1 VPFRDIGLALLVV
14 VIWGVNFV
22 AIKLGVG
29 EMPPLAFTG
38 LRYVFAAV
46 PVIFFVRPP
55 KAPIG
60 LVGAYGVSIGVVSFG
75 LLFVAVHL
83 GMPAGLSSVVMQL
96 QAFFTMG
103 FAALF
108 LGERPRPSQ
117 IAGAA
122 VAGLGIVVIG
132 SARVGGAEF
141 WPLLMVVGSA
151 AAWGVANLL
160 TKAAGR
166 VDMLAFVVWSSL
178 AVPLPLFALS
188 LIFEDHA
195 AIVAALLHPSLVGLG
210 SLAYVAYLATIVGFG
225 LWSVLLGRHPAATV
239 APFSLMVPVVGMS
252 STWIILGEPV
262 GPREAVGAALV
273 FAGLVLNVF
282 GPRFARPRPSGG
294 AAPIRSESVP

>member
-1 VPFRDIGLALLVV
+1 MPLRDIGLAVLVV
-14 VIWGVNFV
+14 AIWGVNFV
-22 AIKLGVG
+22 AIKLGVA

-38 LRYVFAAV
+38 LRYVFAAF

-55 KAPIG
+55 KAPI
-60 LVGAYGVSIGVVSFG
+60 LIVAAYGIAIGVVSFG
-75 LLFVAVHL
+75 LLFVAVRL
-83 GMPAGLSSVVMQL
+83 GMPGGLSSVVMQL

-117 IAGAA
+117 IAGAV
-122 VAGLGIVVIG
+122 VAGLGIAVIG
-132 SARVGGAEF
+132 SGRVGGTEL
-141 WPLLMVVGSA
+141 WPLLMVVAAA

-188 LIFEDHA
+188 YLFEDHDA
-195 AIVAALLHPSLVGLG
+195 VIAALLHPTAAGIG
-210 SLAYVAYLATIVGFG
+210 SLAFVSYFATVIGFG
-225 LWSVLLGRHPAATV
+225 LWSALLGRHPAATV
-239 APFSLMVPVVGMS
+239 APFSLMVPVFGMS
-252 STWIILGEPV
+252 STWALLGEPI
-262 GPREAVGAALV
+262 GPLEAAGSALV

-282 GPRFARPRPSGG
+282 GPRLAALRPART
-294 AAPIRSESVP
+294 